1 MMENTFGDVDEP
13 HPISGRLQE
22 QSLRCLEEEDSLPQD
37 GSIESCLSRQPAGLP
52 CRFWTCQPH
61 HQMSQFLKTPLS
73 PVGPACLGAP

>member
-37 GSIESCLSRQPAGLP
+37 GSIESCLSRQP
-52 CRFWTCQPH
+52 H
-61 HQMSQFLKTPLS
+61 HQMSQFFKTPLS